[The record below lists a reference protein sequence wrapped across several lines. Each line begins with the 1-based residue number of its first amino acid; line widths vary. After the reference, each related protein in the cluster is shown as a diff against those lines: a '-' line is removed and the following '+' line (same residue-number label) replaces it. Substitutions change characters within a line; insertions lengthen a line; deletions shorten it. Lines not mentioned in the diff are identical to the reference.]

1 MKNIGLFFGSDTGCT
16 ESVVAQVVEM
26 IGEDLV
32 DVYEISQVNNSD
44 VFLQYDN
51 ILIGIPTWYD
61 GDLQSDWED
70 FFPEFEKIAFEGR
83 SMAIFGLG
91 DQVGY
96 GEYFVDGI
104 GILARSAMKNGSQL
118 IGLCPIDG
126 YEYEES
132 QALIEIDGKEYFL
145 GLPIDEDNQ
154 PDQTEERLSMWL
166 EQVMIDFEL
175 VTN

>member
-26 IGEDLV
+26 IGEDFV
-32 DVYEISQVNNSD
+32 DVYEISQVSDPD

-70 FFPEFEKIAFEGR
+70 FFPKFEKIVFDGR
-83 SMAIFGLG
+83 FIAIFGLG

-104 GILARSAMKNGSQL
+104 GVLARSAMDNGAQI

-132 QALIEIDGKEYFL
+132 QALITIDGQEYFL

-154 PDQTEERLSMWL
+154 PHQTEERLSIWL
-166 EQVMIDFEL
+166 EQVITDFAL